1 MQGLCLRAL
10 TSASAPAPAAAAA
23 AYVPPVDK
31 TPPKLTLLG
40 SGRAAVTATGA
51 AIMMDN
57 VTWKAAWAD
66 AGASAFD
73 AIDGDL
79 SGAIQSFGAGAVDTS
94 RPTPPGREFSFVVEY
109 AVEDKSRNAAP
120 VARRLI
126 RVVCPSP
133 EAYCVDPDTSAP
145 TCTVK
150 GVCGAPALL
159 SFSAASTSSG
169 GVSAASMAT
178 TATSSAASSRA
189 VVAAPAPPTPPAISL
204 LVPGAVQITAGD
216 VYDRC
221 ADNAPIS
228 AVCERGVAAEDAKDG
243 NMERQVLVC
252 GSR

>member
-1 MQGLCLRAL
+1 MAV
-10 TSASAPAPAAAAA
+10 
-23 AYVPPVDK
+23 YVPPVDK

-40 SGRAAVTATGA
+40 SGRAAVTSTGA

-57 VTWKAAWAD
+57 VTWKAVWSD
-66 AGASAFD
+66 PGAAAFD
-73 AIDGDL
+73 AVDGDL

-94 RPTPPGREFSFVVEY
+94 RPTSPGREFSFVVEY

-120 VARRLI
+120 IARRLI

-145 TCTVK
+145 TCTVQ
-150 GVCGAPALL
+150 GVCGAPVLL
-159 SFSAASTSSG
+159 SFGAASAGGGASS
-169 GVSAASMAT
+169 AS
-178 TATSSAASSRA
+178 TATSTAASGTTSSLVA
-189 VVAAPAPPTPPAISL
+189 AAAPAPPTPPAISL
-204 LVPGAVQITAGD
+204 LVPGPVQITAGN